1 MESSDVSN
9 LSEAFSLLE
18 IPLVNICLVSGS
30 VEEPPISAEAS
41 SIAAAIHLERVEQ
54 LLASLAEHMGL
65 TSLWLGDAKELRSH
79 SNATQIL
86 LVQSS
91 HCMLFKLVL
100 GEVIG
105 IEMLAITCKQSLL
118 TVLQEFGG
126 KYWKVW
132 QKYALHF
139 TTFL

>member
-30 VEEPPISAEAS
+30 VEEPSISAEAS
-41 SIAAAIHLERVEQ
+41 RIAATIHLERVEQ

-65 TSLWLGDAKELRSH
+65 TSLWLGDAEELRSH

-91 HCMLFKLVL
+91 HSMLFKLVL

-105 IEMLAITCKQSLL
+105 VKVLAITC
-118 TVLQEFGG
+118 
-126 KYWKVW
+126 
-132 QKYALHF
+132 
-139 TTFL
+139 